1 MNEYYFNYRSNID
14 RAISSISIKATNEYD
29 KSINALSKYLN
40 CEEEEIIWTSG
51 ATMSSNMLIDMIYLY
66 DEKNKFLNEEDEIL
80 TTILE
85 HHSSLLPLQKLAK
98 IKKMNLKFLDLDSYF
113 DLDLSDLDNI
123 VSSKTKIVSITL
135 VSNVLGIV
143 NNVENIIKK

>member
-1 MNEYYFNYRSNID
+1 MNIILIIEVILIELF
-14 RAISSISIKATNEYD
+14 SSISIKTTNEYD

-85 HHSSLLPLQKLAK
+85 HHSSLLPK
-98 IKKMNLKFLDLDSYF
+98 N
-113 DLDLSDLDNI
+113 
-123 VSSKTKIVSITL
+123 
-135 VSNVLGIV
+135 
-143 NNVENIIKK
+143 